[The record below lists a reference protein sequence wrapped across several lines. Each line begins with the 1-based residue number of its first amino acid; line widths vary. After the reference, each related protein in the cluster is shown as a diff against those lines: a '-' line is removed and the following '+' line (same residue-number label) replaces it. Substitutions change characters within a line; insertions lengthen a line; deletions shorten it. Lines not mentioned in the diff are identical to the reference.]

1 MNETYF
7 ANLENLEKKYLGKI
21 RKNIN
26 KSENKKDLEKIF
38 SFTVSDFLNHVL
50 DEEIKIS
57 ETDISFSP
65 VQKNRY
71 IFSPR
76 LLESEYFIQ
85 KWNNS
90 NLPGFINKVADT
102 TYHRYLH
109 LNKHIEKTEKKIRQS
124 DSRNIKAF

>member
-57 ETDISFSP
+57 ETDISFTP

-90 NLPGFINKVADT
+90 NLPGFIK
-102 TYHRYLH
+102 
-109 LNKHIEKTEKKIRQS
+109 
-124 DSRNIKAF
+124 